1 MFGDIV
7 AIMDTS
13 GIFGT
18 KWSLL
23 IVHCLSVRESEVNT
37 FKKIEKDIGG
47 ISARMLPKGPKV
59 LERDKILAASSAT
72 RILGA

>member
-23 IVHCLSVRESEVNT
+23 IVHGLSVRESEVNT

-47 ISARMLPKGPKV
+47 ISARMLPKGLKV

-72 RILGA
+72 RILGD